1 MVSSRDLGVSPSAQ
15 TAHFPFAA
23 PVTASLALQP
33 QFATL
38 PYIACEKITAG
49 DAILLVGRGKRRDCA
64 AGSGPLVLPGQASVL
79 AHFREDLIHS
89 RLPTGEVAGDQHFRG
104 PPGHG
109 GGPDRSGLV

>member
-49 DAILLVGRGKRRDCA
+49 DAILLAGRGKRRDRA
-64 AGSGPLVLPGQASVL
+64 AGSGPLVLPWQASVL
-79 AHFREDLIHS
+79 ATFSENLSHS
-89 RLPTGEVAGDQHFRG
+89 HLRNGEVARRHHFPAR
-104 PPGHG
+104 PWH
-109 GGPDRSGLV
+109 

>member
-38 PYIACEKITAG
+38 PYIACEKSTAG
-49 DAILLVGRGKRRDCA
+49 DAILLGGRGKRRDCA
-64 AGSGPLVLPGQASVL
+64 AGSGPLVLPGQASGP
-79 AHFREDLIHS
+79 ATFTEDLIPR
-89 RLPTGEVAGDQHFRG
+89 RLRNAGAAGGQEFAARPGQRG
-104 PPGHG
+104 
-109 GGPDRSGLV
+109 